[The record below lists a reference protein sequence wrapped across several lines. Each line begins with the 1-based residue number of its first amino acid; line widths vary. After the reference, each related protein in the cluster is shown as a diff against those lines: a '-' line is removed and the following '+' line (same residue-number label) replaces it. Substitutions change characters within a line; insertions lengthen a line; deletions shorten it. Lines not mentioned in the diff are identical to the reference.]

1 MADNCALPKM
11 AGRLNFPYQAIAFFE
26 IVSSTLIKKGITATL
41 KTLWRLLIS
50 RAGSWYFFTFS
61 TSVVRIF
68 SFTGTAMSIS
78 VHSCN
83 YVFMYNSRIWTIVL
97 QLLVRKDSHI
107 PSYPHFS
114 ILCNWQGWWSY
125 HLLVH
130 CNPYFLHSSQ
140 CTHRATILWPS
151 PYSFWASVHWQYVI
165 LLYWWI
171 HCTICTAVSQMSY
184 LRCAWPSLFWMHII
198 AYCYSQSLL
207 FLLKVPLCL
216 ILYLKVSLM
225 TYLLSSSLVIST
237 VCWSSLLEPMS
248 SKTREKSPLDAM
260 AKLRTFP
267 LNSLATFIT
276 RFRQ

>member
-41 KTLWRLLIS
+41 KTLCHLLIS

-97 QLLVRKDSHI
+97 QLLVCKDSHI

-140 CTHRATILWPS
+140 CTRRATILWPS

-184 LRCAWPSLFWMHII
+184 LRCAWPSLFSMHII

-216 ILYLKVSLM
+216 IL
-225 TYLLSSSLVIST
+225 
-237 VCWSSLLEPMS
+237 
-248 SKTREKSPLDAM
+248 
-260 AKLRTFP
+260 
-267 LNSLATFIT
+267 
-276 RFRQ
+276 